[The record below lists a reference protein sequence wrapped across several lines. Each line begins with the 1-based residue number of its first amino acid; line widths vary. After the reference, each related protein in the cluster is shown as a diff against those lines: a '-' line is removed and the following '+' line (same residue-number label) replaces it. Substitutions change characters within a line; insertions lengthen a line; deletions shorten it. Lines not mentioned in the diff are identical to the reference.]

1 MISEFEPEP
10 GNKTFYYIP
19 GKSSFCPFSATIFGT
34 KFVKCTRDKIKIQ
47 PMLVLVSTTF
57 EPSAGSVRV
66 CKRNVIGPGPGK
78 L

>member
-10 GNKTFYYIP
+10 GNKTLILSHLLFVQ
-19 GKSSFCPFSATIFGT
+19 FSATIFGT

-57 EPSAGSVRV
+57 EPPAGSVRV

>member
-10 GNKTFYYIP
+10 GNKTFYTT
-19 GKSSFCPFSATIFGT
+19 SFCPFSATIFGT